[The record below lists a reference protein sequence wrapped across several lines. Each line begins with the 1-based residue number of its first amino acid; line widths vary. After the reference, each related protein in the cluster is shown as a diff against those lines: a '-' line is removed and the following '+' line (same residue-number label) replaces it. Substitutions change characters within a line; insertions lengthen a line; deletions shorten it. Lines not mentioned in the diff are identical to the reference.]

1 MNDEINK
8 FYKHKSRNFSSNRR
22 LDQMTDDYMEE
33 VNDED
38 EDNSRSSSNKSNDS
52 DDALENEILKEYEE
66 RE

>member
-1 MNDEINK
+1 
-8 FYKHKSRNFSSNRR
+8 
-22 LDQMTDDYMEE
+22 MTDDYMEE